1 VIRHKIKR
9 REAAELRI
17 LAISE
22 IAAATELMAGAIRGI
37 TLSDVDAAIEHAVDL
52 FANRRATAAQAVA
65 SGILHAKGRILH
77 RQALQLCAWILLA
90 GAKA

>member
-17 LAISE
+17 LAITQ
-22 IAAATELMAGAIRGI
+22 IADATELMAGAIHGI
-37 TLSDVDAAIEHAVDL
+37 TLPDVDAVSERAVDL
-52 FANRRATAAQAVA
+52 FANLNATAAQAVA
-65 SGILHAKGRILH
+65 SGIRHAKGRIMH
-77 RQALQLCAWILLA
+77 REALQLCAWILLA